1 MNRYNSKMLDTGR
14 FFLIRNKYLFFLT
27 TAHLIFSFGLG
38 KLFVLAP
45 DENAYLFT
53 FDNIYS
59 NASSNPQFSSG
70 WITTPQIFLWIALAP
85 AKLLATLGIPS
96 ISAIRMESILLIT
109 ISYVLLRH
117 IVDNRTSDRRYTL
130 LLNFSFS
137 IPSVFLWTSLGLR
150 ESFIVFAFSL
160 FSFSLS
166 KYIEMNKS
174 YYLVLLF
181 ISGYSL
187 LSIKNYLFFVF
198 AIAVLISL
206 SISIVT
212 HIDARKFLLI
222 TVSFLLIPLCA
233 YWATSTPYAF
243 EFMYKSI
250 LKGDISETSQR
261 SGESI
266 TKVPIPSS
274 LGSTPGNSV
283 GNTPGDTPGDTPE
296 YVTLRGD
303 YTLIT
308 TYDFLRSPGNDLLK
322 SLLNVVGVT
331 KVVNYEYQ
339 NKVKEALLDKQL
351 DSKPI
356 GVIQPANLS
365 SLVSILVATSYF
377 VLGPFPPDLDKGLF
391 GYLISF
397 EAPLWWIL
405 VIFVFITIKRDFRK
419 NDFKNSSLQLH
430 SILLLGLLL
439 MSALIEV
446 NLGTS
451 FRHKSILIVPLIA
464 LVFSLAKND
473 SSKSHKE

>member
-1 MNRYNSKMLDTGR
+1 
-14 FFLIRNKYLFFLT
+14 
-27 TAHLIFSFGLG
+27 
-38 KLFVLAP
+38 
-45 DENAYLFT
+45 
-53 FDNIYS
+53 
-59 NASSNPQFSSG
+59 
-70 WITTPQIFLWIALAP
+70 
-85 AKLLATLGIPS
+85 
-96 ISAIRMESILLIT
+96 MESILLTT
-109 ISYVLLRH
+109 ISYVLLRQ

-130 LLNFSFS
+130 LLNFTFS

-283 GNTPGDTPGDTPE
+283 GNTRGDTRGDTPGDTPGDTRE

-339 NKVKEALLDKQL
+339 KKVKEALLDKQL

-377 VLGPFPPDLDKGLF
+377 VLGPFPPDSDKGLF

-405 VIFVFITIKRDFRK
+405 AIFVFITIKRDFRK

-464 LVFSLAKND
+464 LVFSFAKND
-473 SSKSHKE
+473 SPKSHKE